1 MDQWGHQIHNAY
13 KSQIDNCIKEM
24 EILREASDDDSI
36 TRFLSL
42 SEKMNNL
49 IAQGELKRD
58 LKSIG

>member
-1 MDQWGHQIHNAY
+1 MDQWGYQIHNAY